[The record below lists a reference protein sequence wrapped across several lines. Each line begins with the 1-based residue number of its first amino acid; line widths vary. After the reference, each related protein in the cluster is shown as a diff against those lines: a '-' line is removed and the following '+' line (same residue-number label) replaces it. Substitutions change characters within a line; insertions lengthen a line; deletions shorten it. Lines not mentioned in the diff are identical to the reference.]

1 MKCLSLRHVAAA
13 LALVAVSGSR
23 AEACDL
29 CALYTAVQVESPV
42 EGAIRFGA
50 SEQFTYLD
58 RLQRDGHYVD
68 NTAHQFLKSSVT
80 QVSAQYDAT
89 DATAFQLVLPVVGRD
104 YRRIEDGQATK
115 GSETGIGD
123 MTLLMHYI
131 PVRYAK
137 GDTLVRLRV
146 FGGVELP
153 TGDAHFLGEE
163 SAEGHHEEPA
173 DSHDEEAGSHDEG
186 ADEDMEQGHHS
197 MIPRHN
203 GVVHGAPAENAIHGH
218 DLALGSGS
226 FDFPLGAG
234 ITTQFS
240 KFIFAADAQ
249 YTIRTEGAYSYQY
262 ANDWVWSTAV
272 GHYLY
277 LTDDSQ
283 VALRARLSGQYKGYD
298 TGKGGIEYTDTAFNG
313 KFIGP
318 ELTALVAHQWQGVLG
333 WDIPIDVN
341 NSDLQITPSYR
352 IRAALTYRF

>member
-1 MKCLSLRHVAAA
+1 MKRFSVRHAVATLCLVVA
-13 LALVAVSGSR
+13 SGKS

-42 EGAIRFGA
+42 EGAVRVGA

-58 RLQRDGHYVD
+58 RIQRDGHYVE
-68 NTAHQFLKSSVT
+68 NTANQFLKSSVT
-80 QVSAQYDAT
+80 QVSSQYDAT
-89 DATAFQLVLPVVGRD
+89 DTLALQFVLPVVARD
-104 YRRIEDGQATK
+104 YRRIEDGEVTT
-115 GSETGIGD
+115 GSTTGIGD
-123 MTLLMHYI
+123 ATLLLHYI
-131 PVRYAK
+131 PVRYAD
-137 GDTLVRLRV
+137 GDTLVRFRV

-153 TGDAHFLGEE
+153 TGDAHLLGEE
-163 SAEGHHEEPA
+163 SAEGHDAMPT
-173 DSHDEEAGSHDEG
+173 DSHDGGGSEG
-186 ADEDMEQGHHS
+186 SGHHS
-197 MIPRHN
+197 LVSRH
-203 GVVHGAPAENAIHGH
+203 GGIDHEATTQNAIHGH
-218 DLALGSGS
+218 DIALGSGS

-234 ITTQFS
+234 LTTQLS

-249 YTIRTEGAYSYQY
+249 YNIRTQGAYSYQY

-277 LTDDSQ
+277 LDDHAQ
-283 VALRARLSGQYKGYD
+283 VALRARLSGQYKGND
-298 TGKGGIEYTDTAFNG
+298 TGKGGVEYSDTAMNG

>member
-1 MKCLSLRHVAAA
+1 MKCFSLRHVVAAFS
-13 LALVAVSGSR
+13 LVVAVGER

-42 EGAIRFGA
+42 EGAVRVGA

-58 RLQRDGHYVD
+58 RLQRDGHYVE
-68 NTAHQFLKSSVT
+68 NTANQYLKSSVT

-89 DATAFQLVLPVVGRD
+89 NSTAFQVVLPVIGRN
-104 YRRIEDGQATK
+104 YRRIEGGEATT
-115 GSETGIGD
+115 GSDSGVGD
-123 MTLLMHYI
+123 MSLLMHYI
-131 PVRYAK
+131 PVRYAE
-137 GDTLVRLRV
+137 GDTLVRFRV

-153 TGDAHFLGEE
+153 TGDAHLLGEE
-163 SAEGHHEEPA
+163 SAEGHDEEPT
-173 DSHDEEAGSHDEG
+173 DSHDDGG
-186 ADEDMEQGHHS
+186 DEDMGHHS
-197 MIPRHN
+197 MVPRHN
-203 GVVHGAPAENAIHGH
+203 GVVHGAAPENAIHGH
-218 DLALGSGS
+218 DIALGSGS

-234 ITTQFS
+234 LTTQLS

-249 YTIRTEGAYSYQY
+249 YNIRTQGAYSYQY

-277 LTDDSQ
+277 LDDDAQ
-283 VALRARLSGQYKGYD
+283 IALRARLSGQYKGND
-298 TGKGGIEYTDTAFNG
+298 TGKGGVEYPDTAMNG